1 MKNCTVMIK
10 SSRNK
15 KMKLSKGWKT
25 AGFLLIAF
33 CGFFNSCSLQQKK
46 AALLSAATEID
57 QLKQQVSELQ
67 YKVDQKD
74 RELSKMRDVEKE
86 LGALIVQSYYK
97 EDYASLFVYAG
108 TFIKLFPESKNLD
121 LYRSYYFSAVS
132 ELSDQKRLNDE
143 IDVNDETGV
152 WKVVQF
158 GAGKPYLSTKERLAG
173 TVNST
178 TQQDELAYMEL
189 MIFSESNIAF
199 SLVDGDGATVLN
211 GTKSKPELWEVTIKD
226 GAGKLHTFKANC
238 TNDRVQL
245 TSGVSKQV
253 NTYFQSGGY
262 IQFTFKKNRSADN
275 TVYRFN
281 LQSAAFY
288 TNGLRKLNAFTKNGA
303 KE

>member
-1 MKNCTVMIK
+1 MDC
-10 SSRNK
+10 R
-15 KMKLSKGWKT
+15 LP
-25 AGFLLIAF
+25 F

-152 WKVVQF
+152 WKVVQY

-288 TNGLRKLNAFTKNGA
+288 TNGLRKLNSTA
-303 KE
+303 K